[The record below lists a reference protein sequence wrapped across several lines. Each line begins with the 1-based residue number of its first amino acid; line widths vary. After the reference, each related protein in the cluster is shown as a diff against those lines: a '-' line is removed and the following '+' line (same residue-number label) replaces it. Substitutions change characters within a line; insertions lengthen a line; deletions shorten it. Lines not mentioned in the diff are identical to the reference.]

1 MATDEDEDE
10 DDEDDDDAGCPAR
23 REGSPAGLNRP
34 PSWPVLAGLPS
45 GSWPDFCLL
54 AVAVVPVAVGPSEST
69 LIGSASLG
77 IKTECACAML
87 EAVVVIG
94 GVALAGEGEAA

>member
-1 MATDEDEDE
+1 M
-10 DDEDDDDAGCPAR
+10 
-23 REGSPAGLNRP
+23 
-34 PSWPVLAGLPS
+34 
-45 GSWPDFCLL
+45 L

-87 EAVVVIG
+87 EVVVVIG